1 MSQEATSNPEA
12 FAKPFHL
19 LSYWEVDSLRRE
31 TSQLWGP
38 GQEWIKLERDTMEEK
53 AFGHLKPVEPVQKL
67 LPQVDEEALQ
77 EDMKRE
83 CWQKAWVKVRRPS

>member
-1 MSQEATSNPEA
+1 M
-12 FAKPFHL
+12 K
-19 LSYWEVDSLRRE
+19 
-31 TSQLWGP
+31 
-38 GQEWIKLERDTMEEK
+38 EK

-67 LPQVDEEALQ
+67 LPQVDEEVLQ